1 MHWVIFAGT
10 LQLESGA
17 GKFCPS
23 TAYRASTLQI
33 RTAGTAKPV
42 TPLILKR
49 ASGYFW
55 AVTFVSASYC
65 AWHAGLAWDFFACR
79 HAATL
84 AILVSDPRHSL
95 NASPLHA
102 DCSAAD
108 GLKPANAALGN
119 AKRAQPIAAIVVI
132 RILFMT

>member
-1 MHWVIFAGT
+1 V
-10 LQLESGA
+10 
-17 GKFCPS
+17 
-23 TAYRASTLQI
+23 R
-33 RTAGTAKPV
+33 
-42 TPLILKR
+42 
-49 ASGYFW
+49 YFW

-84 AILVSDPRHSL
+84 AKLVSDPLHSL

-119 AKRAQPIAAIVVI
+119 AKRAQAIAAII
-132 RILFMT
+132 LFLILFMT

>member
-1 MHWVIFAGT
+1 MNYFLCGANVAQWVIRRVSIWKPAGEPRPEIRGFF
-10 LQLESGA
+10 LS
-17 GKFCPS
+17 
-23 TAYRASTLQI
+23 ASV
-33 RTAGTAKPV
+33 R
-42 TPLILKR
+42 
-49 ASGYFW
+49 YFW
-55 AVTFVSASYC
+55 AVAFVSASYC

-84 AILVSDPRHSL
+84 AILVDPLHSL

-119 AKRAQPIAAIVVI
+119 AKRAQLIATIVLF